1 MGRRAQR
8 GRSPL
13 LPPPARSRICAV
25 TSRPSPTQ
33 QIRFGTTADGVNIAF
48 AVGGIGTPFVKT
60 PNWLNHLALDVTS
73 PIWQAWIKR
82 VGERHRLVRYDARGC
97 GLSDRVETPAS
108 FATNRLDLEA
118 VVEAAGLTTFGL
130 YGASQGAAIAIE
142 YAARHPE
149 RVSHLVLYGAY
160 LRGAMKRNATPHEIE
175 EARTLLKIVELG
187 WGRENSAFRQ
197 VFANQFIPGGT
208 MEQLRA
214 FDELQR
220 KTVSPAG
227 AASLLASF
235 YEVDVSAHAAEVRC
249 PTLVL
254 HSRQDARVPFE
265 EGRRVALA
273 IPGAEFVPL
282 ESRNHILLEQEP
294 AWAQFF
300 VELEGFLLRQGP
312 NHTERP
318 NRFADLTPS
327 EAGVLDRVAAGLSND
342 EIAAGLGISPKTVR
356 NHINHI
362 FSKLGVRNRSQAIV
376 QGREG
381 GLGRTYSEPST
392 RVR

>member
-1 MGRRAQR
+1 M
-8 GRSPL
+8 
-13 LPPPARSRICAV
+13 PP
-25 TSRPSPTQ
+25 RPSPKP
-33 QIRFGTTADGVNIAF
+33 QIRFCTTADGVNIAY
-48 AVGGIGTPFVKT
+48 AVSGSGTPFIKT
-60 PNWLNHLALDVTS
+60 PNWLNHLELDVTS
-73 PIWQAWIKR
+73 RVWRAWIER
-82 VGERHRLVRYDARGC
+82 VGEGHRLLRYDARGC
-97 GLSDRVETPAS
+97 GLSDHVEVPVS

-118 VVEAAGLTTFGL
+118 VVQAAGLTQFVL

-160 LRGAMKRNATPHEIE
+160 LRGALRRDATPHEIE

-220 KTVSPAG
+220 RTVTPEG

-235 YEVDVSAHAAEVRC
+235 YEVDVSALAAEVRC

-254 HSRQDARVPFE
+254 HARQDARVPFE

-294 AWAQFF
+294 AWTQFF
-300 VELEGFLLRQGP
+300 VELEGFLLRHGSP
-312 NHTERP
+312 PAERP

-327 EAGVLDRVAAGLSND
+327 ETGVLDRVAAGLSND
-342 EIAAGLGISPKTVR
+342 EIAASLGISPKTVR

-362 FSKLGVRNRSQAIV
+362 FSKLGVRSRSQAIV

-381 GLGRTYSEPST
+381 GLGGADSQPSA